1 MPLRTSL
8 PGHLGSRSTN
18 TARIASASGSAA
30 DRRHGLAELARHEDI
45 QYIVGDWMSEYNMA
59 LRGGGKA
66 DDPDDSSEFEPSFLE
81 AVEPALAHLDARRIR
96 LAVNAGASDTKK
108 LHDVL
113 VDMIRDKGLKLK
125 VAWIEGDE
133 VIDVIRKGL
142 SAGEGFTNLTTGENI
157 KDWPFE
163 PIYAQAYLG
172 CWGIVEAFRQG
183 AHIVVCGRVAD
194 ASPTIACAAH
204 HYNWRRDDYPQ
215 LAHALVAGHLI
226 ECTTYVTGGNF
237 SGFKGLAAAAGAS
250 VVDIGFPVAEVE
262 ADGEFCVYKQARK
275 GGVVTVETCKA
286 QLLYEIQGPY
296 YYNSD
301 VVAVLDNIKMSQV
314 GENRVRVSNVGSI
327 KPPPTTKVGITA
339 KGGYQAEA
347 HYFLCGLDVAEKAAL
362 LERQLRHVLD
372 EASFSCL
379 RFRINGSCPENP
391 SSQDAAMVDLRIF
404 AQARDQEALSPL
416 RFLKPIAD
424 NIMQGYPGAT
434 FHLDTRQALAKEYYE
449 YWVSI
454 MPQSAARHV
463 CHLPWKAGRVEIEPP
478 ADTVEFVY
486 DQPTYETEGQTQGPP
501 PAVDLNLSSHL
512 GLGPATTAP
521 LGHVVH
527 ARSGD
532 KGSDSNVGFFVRNAD
547 EWDWLRSLLTVRM
560 IRELLGEDDKGK
572 PIFRFELPHLFA
584 VHFLL
589 KDHLDRGVT
598 ASSSYDFLGKNL
610 AEYLRCKHVSIP
622 DRYLARG
629 RI

>member
-1 MPLRTSL
+1 MPLRTNL

-30 DRRHGLAELARHEDI
+30 DRRHGLAELARNEDT

-66 DDPDDSSEFEPSFLE
+66 DDPNNSSEFEPSFLE
-81 AVEPALAHLDARRIR
+81 AVEPALAYLDARRIK

-108 LHDVL
+108 LHDLL
-113 VDMIRDKGLKLK
+113 VDMVREKGLKLK
-125 VAWIEGDE
+125 IAWIEGDE
-133 VIDVIRKGL
+133 VIDVVRKGL
-142 SAGEGFTNLTTGENI
+142 SSGEGFTNLTTGENI

-172 CWGIVEAFRQG
+172 CWGIVEAFKQG

-194 ASPTIACAAH
+194 ASPTIACAAYH
-204 HYNWRRDDYPQ
+204 FNWRRNDYSQ

-237 SGFKGLAAAAGAS
+237 SGFKSLAGTS
-250 VVDIGFPVAEVE
+250 VDIGFPIAEVE
-262 ADGEFCVYKQARK
+262 ANGEFCVYRQAQK
-275 GGVVTVETCKA
+275 GGMVTVETCKA

-301 VVAVLDNIKMSQV
+301 VVAVLDNIRMSQV
-314 GENRVRVSNVGSI
+314 GENRVRVFNVGNI

-347 HYFLCGLDVAEKAAL
+347 HYFLCGLDIAEKAAL
-362 LERQLRHVLD
+362 FERQLRHVLD

-379 RFRINGSCPENP
+379 KFRTNGSCPENP
-391 SSQDAAMVDLRIF
+391 SNQDAATVDLRIF

-416 RFLKPIAD
+416 RFLKPIVD
-424 NIMQGYPGAT
+424 NIMQSYPGAT
-434 FHLDTRQALAKEYYE
+434 FHLDTRQAFAKEYYE

-454 MPQSAARHV
+454 IPQSAARHV

-478 ADTVEFVY
+478 ADTVEFLY
-486 DQPTYETEGQTQGPP
+486 EQPTYETESP
-501 PAVDLNLSSHL
+501 VNLSS
-512 GLGPATTAP
+512 LGPASTAP
-521 LGHVVH
+521 LGYVVH

-547 EWDWLRSLLTVRM
+547 EWDWLRSLLTVSK

-598 ASSSYDFLGKNL
+598 ASSSYDFLSKNL
-610 AEYLRCKHVSIP
+610 AEYLRCKHVSVP